1 MYCLRALKRLQSSCL
16 SFPVNIGSVSINTMA
31 ATLSNTNKKM
41 KNSFVGAF
49 QMISDPIGRDDTNS
63 CQSLS

>member
-1 MYCLRALKRLQSSCL
+1 M
-16 SFPVNIGSVSINTMA
+16 NIRSVSVNTMA

-49 QMISDPIGRDDTNS
+49 QMISDPIGRDDIHCLS
-63 CQSLS
+63 SLSS